1 MRALQP
7 YFRVKRRTGMPVFDG
22 TRAAMPTDAMPLTAA
37 VPAPLVLPSLPVL
50 PPPPAP
56 PLVPAPAWRAGS
68 ETGMGMGGSP
78 GGRGFVPLP
87 PLEAGMLPPHMAAA
101 IAQAANRPPP
111 PQPGVPRLGLPFG
124 LLLIVM
130 AVAAVVAAGASVYT
144 AIKTGNAA
152 PAAATADSG
161 SAADI
166 LDGLTRLRALA
177 VNIDANL
184 AAARAT
190 LDAVRAYQV
199 ADTTP
204 QQLRAAVAMMEGLNG
219 STVATVAASTA
230 MMTASTRMAAAIG
243 APGDGQGAGTLFGAL
258 APLAG
263 VGNATNATEDS
274 LFGRLAA
281 LQALVGDPFDDGT
294 GMTLLG
300 RAAALL
306 TLASATYEQGT
317 GTRTAMFDLVGD
329 ATMSG
334 SIIGRLQTLAVLIG
348 YPIDTK
354 TMPTI
359 FGRLRDGFYP

>member
-1 MRALQP
+1 
-7 YFRVKRRTGMPVFDG
+7 MPVFDG

-87 PLEAGMLPPHMAAA
+87 PLEAGVRPPHMAAA
-101 IAQAANRPPP
+101 LGHGAGARGAAPRAPPP
-111 PQPGVPRLGLPFG
+111 HPRGAPVGLPFG